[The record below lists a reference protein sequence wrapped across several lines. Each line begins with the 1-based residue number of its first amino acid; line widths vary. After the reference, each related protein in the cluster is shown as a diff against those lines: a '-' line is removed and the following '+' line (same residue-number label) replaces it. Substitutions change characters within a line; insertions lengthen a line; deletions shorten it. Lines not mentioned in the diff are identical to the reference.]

1 MWLKKET
8 VYYFRE
14 NMFSEKS
21 SEHLQI
27 VAHPQISYPNFF
39 VVVVKNEFRLLLF
52 SLSL

>member
-1 MWLKKET
+1 MGLKKET

-39 VVVVKNEFRLLLF
+39 VVVKNEFRLLSF
-52 SLSL
+52 SLSV